1 MKIRFAL
8 GNFRLCRHHFRFT
21 LIFGKIQD
29 DKFSFAV
36 AIFTV
41 GGIVGSFS
49 TGFLVTKFGRKNT
62 QMINMFLSIVA
73 GGLYLG
79 AFYMKSSIML
89 IIARILVGAFAGLAT
104 GVCPMYILELSPA
117 SIRGA
122 VGVLSQLFITIGLL
136 TAQIIA
142 FPQLMGK
149 PDLWGW
155 FFALTG
161 LSLTSVKIYHFIS

>member
-1 MKIRFAL
+1 
-8 GNFRLCRHHFRFT
+8 
-21 LIFGKIQD
+21 
-29 DKFSFAV
+29 
-36 AIFTV
+36 
-41 GGIVGSFS
+41 
-49 TGFLVTKFGRKNT
+49 
-62 QMINMFLSIVA
+62 MINMFLSIAA

-161 LSLTSVKIYHFIS
+161 LLFILFFWSAVNRIFFSCAGNLMVDRLTKNG

>member
-1 MKIRFAL
+1 M
-8 GNFRLCRHHFRFT
+8 
-21 LIFGKIQD
+21 
-29 DKFSFAV
+29 
-36 AIFTV
+36 
-41 GGIVGSFS
+41 
-49 TGFLVTKFGRKNT
+49 
-62 QMINMFLSIVA
+62 
-73 GGLYLG
+73 G

-161 LSLTSVKIYHFIS
+161 SSIFQRSLLTAVQHMLPYVNITYV